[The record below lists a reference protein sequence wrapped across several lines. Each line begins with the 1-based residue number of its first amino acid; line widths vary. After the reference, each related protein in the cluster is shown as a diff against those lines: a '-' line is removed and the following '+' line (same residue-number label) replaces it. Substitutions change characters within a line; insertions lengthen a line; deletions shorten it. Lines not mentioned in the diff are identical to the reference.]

1 MGKLHL
7 VFPVDRVR
15 VFAELPGIMTSP
27 RPLHLAALLLS
38 GLVLWVMAAGASSP
52 WAADA
57 TEETG
62 AEVSTATPA
71 AAAVLADSPPPAGT
85 LSALRTAPTVSP
97 PYVERALLRPG
108 GEGGL
113 GYRVAL
119 RAGDTL
125 RVAVEGG
132 AVRLHAYPAAEIALP
147 DPVILAGSRGEGQL
161 ELVADRS
168 GDVVILLHGA
178 PGGDVLTVRLD
189 RSGALVF
196 PVAGK
201 GPEDVLSHF
210 LDSRDGG
217 RRAHHGVDIAA
228 PRGNPVRAV
237 ADGTIER
244 VETTPV
250 GGLTVRLVEAR
261 TGHVHYFAHLSSAF
275 VKAGDRVV
283 AGQTLGGVGNT
294 GNARNTPPH
303 LHYAVFD
310 GRAILDPIRILVPA
324 PTTFD
329 DPPSPRL
336 GTQAR
341 TRVAGAAV
349 RPAPVSVGPA
359 RTLELDQPVLILS
372 EIGRYYRI
380 RTEGIGE
387 GYVAK
392 WVVD

>member
-1 MGKLHL
+1 
-7 VFPVDRVR
+7 
-15 VFAELPGIMTSP
+15 MTSR
-27 RPLHLAALLLS
+27 RPLLLATLLPAALA
-38 GLVLWVMAAGASSP
+38 LWVLGAGASSP
-52 WAADA
+52 WSALGSGVRGANAADGTGQPGSGDSGAALETLASSDVGAADA
-57 TEETG
+57 
-62 AEVSTATPA
+62 P
-71 AAAVLADSPPPAGT
+71 PPPAA
-85 LSALRTAPTVSP
+85 LAALRAAPTVGP
-97 PYVERALLRPG
+97 LHVERTRFGAV
-108 GEGGL
+108 EAAAL

-119 RAGDTL
+119 RSGDTL
-125 RVAVEGG
+125 RVAIEGG
-132 AVRLHAYPAAEIALP
+132 PVRVHAFRAGEAERGQASPLAA
-147 DPVILAGSRGEGQL
+147 SRGDGAL

-168 GDVVILLHGA
+168 GDVVVLVHGD
-178 PGGDVLTVRLD
+178 PGGDVLTIRVD

-196 PVAGK
+196 PVKGK
-201 GPEDVLSHF
+201 GPQDVVSHF

-237 ADGTIER
+237 ADGVIQR
-244 VETTPV
+244 VETTPI

-261 TGHVHYFAHLSSAF
+261 TGHVHYYAHLSSAF
-275 VKAGDRVV
+275 VRPGERVI

-310 GRAILDPIRILVPA
+310 GSAILDPIRLLVPA

-341 TRVAGAAV
+341 ARVAGAAM
-349 RPAPVSVGPA
+349 RPAPVSLGPA
-359 RTLELDQPVLILS
+359 RTLEHDQPVLILA

-380 RTEGIGE
+380 RAQGLGE

-392 WVVD
+392 WVVE